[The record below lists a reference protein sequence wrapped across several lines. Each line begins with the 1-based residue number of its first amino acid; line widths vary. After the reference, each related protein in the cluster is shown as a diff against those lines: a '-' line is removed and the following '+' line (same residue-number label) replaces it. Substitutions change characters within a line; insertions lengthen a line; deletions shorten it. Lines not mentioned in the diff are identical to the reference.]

1 MGGWLAN
8 LIACLQFLLIGGI
21 SPNQTKPEQ
30 RSYQEGGGRDCALV
44 LPPVPGSYGGGRST
58 CLQYVDIDE
67 AFTLARHKVGLF
79 YSPREV
85 NDRAIAQLG
94 TAIQE
99 TTRILARRFSLSRR
113 EIETLLPGVDTSGT
127 EIRRFCAEAG
137 RLGGGGSSAGGGG
150 TASGRGQI
158 WCKESR
164 YRRHDGSCNNLRR
177 PNDGTATFPFK
188 RLLLPQYADH
198 ISEPRVGREGFPLP
212 PPRLVS
218 TTVHGD
224 TSTAHA
230 QLISF
235 MFPAWGQLIDHDLT
249 LTAETKDPETRRDI
263 NCCAGGS
270 GLHPNCMPIS
280 IPDDDPF
287 YSYSRQTCMNFARSL
302 AGVRPGCRLGSRVQI
317 NMLTSYIDAN
327 FMYGSNYRVADSLR
341 TLQGGQLKTVP
352 AFRNVGLKPILPPKK
367 VQPEDGCILSGQ
379 TNSHCFLA
387 GDNRVNEQ
395 LALGV
400 LHTLTVREHNRIATE
415 LAEINP
421 YWDDETLYQETRHI
435 VAAIVQHITYNEFLP
450 VLLGEKMIEK
460 FDLKLKYQGFSNDYD
475 PSIDATIPASF
486 GTAAFRFGHSLLP
499 DAMEMRSVS
508 HKLIGERKLSEMLQQ
523 PFDLYKPGLIDAYV
537 LGMVS
542 QPSQAMDGSITDQVT
557 NHLFQEPSKTFGRDL
572 ASINI
577 ARAREH
583 GVPGYMAYRK
593 FCGLDDMRTWDDMWN
608 HLPNSTIRH
617 YLHLYSHP
625 DDIDLWS
632 AGVSEFPAPG
642 SMLGPVFSCIIGMTF
657 RDLKRG
663 DRFWYENQGFR
674 NSFTLGQ
681 LQEIRKYTLSRMLCN
696 TADNIHTIQRH
707 ALLLPDY
714 DKNPRVSCKSK
725 QIPNIDLQVW
735 KDKNYNEDKVSAT
748 SSSQNYHKPSYGSYQ
763 PSTTETGYPASSI
776 FGGDSSYNPSNSDKY
791 PDKNPSETKPVG
803 TDYEL
808 TRPQGPSVDLTE
820 ILASLPTK
828 TATKEPYRPTPTA
841 PFMNH
846 GYHEVIAPPGEPK
859 PPGFDQ
865 IIYNLVNQ
873 EHKNKSQFV
882 VELTD
887 THGLHPP
894 DGFDTH
900 EYSPPQ
906 EKAIKLE

>member
-1 MGGWLAN
+1 ML
-8 LIACLQFLLIGGI
+8 LLCLWG
-21 SPNQTKPEQ
+21 
-30 RSYQEGGGRDCALV
+30 REGD
-44 LPPVPGSYGGGRST
+44 
-58 CLQYVDIDE
+58 
-67 AFTLARHKVGLF
+67 
-79 YSPREV
+79 
-85 NDRAIAQLG
+85 
-94 TAIQE
+94 
-99 TTRILARRFSLSRR
+99 
-113 EIETLLPGVDTSGT
+113 
-127 EIRRFCAEAG
+127 
-137 RLGGGGSSAGGGG
+137 
-150 TASGRGQI
+150 
-158 WCKESR
+158 
-164 YRRHDGSCNNLRR
+164 
-177 PNDGTATFPFK
+177 
-188 RLLLPQYADH
+188 RLLLETSRFGPSRASYYSVISSQSIGSCLHYARGPGTVKSSCLFSC
-198 ISEPRVGREGFPLP
+198 IVGCRE
-212 PPRLVS
+212 
-218 TTVHGD
+218 HC
-224 TSTAHA
+224 
-230 QLISF
+230 
-235 MFPAWGQLIDHDLT
+235 
-249 LTAETKDPETRRDI
+249 PELK
-263 NCCAGGS
+263 AA
-270 GLHPNCMPIS
+270 IS
-280 IPDDDPF
+280 IVID
-287 YSYSRQTCMNFARSL
+287 YSVENRINFSSDFQRHFLRKNNFDWLKNAIQFFNFFKFASLKRLSSVFFSEDLKIPTVEIHNNFSRVVVNIQQFTFMAFCFAAYSSPEKLSKKPFARSH
-302 AGVRPGCRLGSRVQI
+302 RFNFRNRSRVQI

-327 FMYGSNYRVADSLR
+327 FMYGSNHRVADSLR

-352 AFRNVGLKPILPPKK
+352 AFRNAGLKPILPPKK

-735 KDKNYNEDKVSAT
+735 KDKNYNEDKKFLPFL
-748 SSSQNYHKPSYGSYQ
+748 N
-763 PSTTETGYPASSI
+763 
-776 FGGDSSYNPSNSDKY
+776 FR
-791 PDKNPSETKPVG
+791 
-803 TDYEL
+803 L
-808 TRPQGPSVDLTE
+808 T
-820 ILASLPTK
+820 
-828 TATKEPYRPTPTA
+828 
-841 PFMNH
+841 
-846 GYHEVIAPPGEPK
+846 
-859 PPGFDQ
+859 
-865 IIYNLVNQ
+865 
-873 EHKNKSQFV
+873 
-882 VELTD
+882 
-887 THGLHPP
+887 
-894 DGFDTH
+894 
-900 EYSPPQ
+900 
-906 EKAIKLE
+906 